1 MNASMG
7 RMFMST
13 IDQKCT
19 WKMRILWKL
28 WYQNSSKMQK
38 YLKNSQ
44 KKKKKFLK
52 NRKKIE
58 KKLEKNKKKTLI
70 IFSFLKGG
78 EIITGKEEKIFLA
91 GQ

>member
-1 MNASMG
+1 
-7 RMFMST
+7 MST

-28 WYQNSSKMQK
+28 WYQNSSKIQK
-38 YLKNSQ
+38 YFKKSQ
-44 KKKKKFLK
+44 KKNYLK

>member
-1 MNASMG
+1 
-7 RMFMST
+7 MST

-44 KKKKKFLK
+44 KKKKILEKS
-52 NRKKIE
+52 KKIE